1 MKKVAFPKSR
11 VLARSNNSSNTNGGV
26 AYTNANNDAS
36 NANTNIG
43 SRLKF
48 RKNNVGYGTVDAS
61 ISLPGRETSLA
72 SWQKIKLMKLFGR
85 FILEEQSYLKA
96 NIIW

>member
-11 VLARSNNSSNTNGGV
+11 VLARSYNSSNTNGGV
-26 AYTNANNDAS
+26 AYTNANNDSS

-48 RKNNVGYGTVDAS
+48 RKNNGGYRIVDVS
-61 ISLPGRETSLA
+61 TSLPSRGTSLA
-72 SWQKIKLMKLFGR
+72 SWQKIKSMKLFGR
-85 FILEEQSYLKA
+85 FILEEQSCLKA
-96 NIIW
+96 NII